1 MALLLQVS
9 DPHFGTEQPAVMDA
23 LALLAQPLRPD
34 LVVLSG
40 DITQRAGR
48 RQFQAAR
55 AFVDRLG
62 APLLAIPGNH
72 DIPLFNLGQ
81 RLCRPYAHY
90 REAFGED
97 LEPVHATP
105 DLLVLGINTTR
116 WWRHK
121 NGAVSRTQIERVA
134 NRLAAAKPAQL
145 RVVVVH
151 QPAAVLQPDE
161 THNLLRG
168 RAAALPRWAEAGA
181 DLVLGGHI
189 HLPYVTR
196 LPGLPRPMWAVQAG
210 TAVSSRVRDGVPNSV
225 NLLRWGPGAPEAHC
239 RVERWDHDAQRR
251 AFVLHGVTDLPLAP
265 RS

>member
-1 MALLLQVS
+1 MTLLLQLS

-23 LALLAQPLRPD
+23 LASLVQPLRPD
-34 LVVLSG
+34 LLVLSG

-62 APLLAIPGNH
+62 APSLAIPGNH
-72 DIPLFNLGQ
+72 DIPLFNLGL
-81 RLCRPYAHY
+81 RLWRPYARY

-97 LEPVHATP
+97 LEPVHSTP
-105 DLLVLGINTTR
+105 GLLVLGVNTTR

-121 NGAVSRTQIERVA
+121 NGAVSRQQVERVA
-134 NRLAAAKPAQL
+134 RRLARATPAQL

-151 QPAAVLQPDE
+151 QPVVVLRPGE
-161 THNLLRG
+161 AHNLLRG
-168 RAAALPRWAEAGA
+168 RAVALPRWASAGA

-189 HLPYVTR
+189 HLPYVSL

-210 TAVSSRVRDGVPNSV
+210 TAVSWRVRDGVPNSV
-225 NLLRWGPGAPEAHC
+225 NLLRWGPGAPADHC

-251 AFVLHGVTDLPLAP
+251 AFVLHGVTDLPLARRP
-265 RS
+265 